1 MNGLT
6 VPVAIVGSRTEAE
19 LIAGFLQDHGV
30 RAAVAADDA
39 GGQEPELQ
47 LQGVRVL
54 VASSDEA
61 EARRH
66 LEAVDGDG
74 DGPGDATSTG
84 ADIVAGPRRSRE
96 TLRVHTEYDDAQR
109 DVDALSDARFPV
121 ERVSIVGRDLRL
133 DEDVTGRLTVPR
145 AAGAGAGGGAWFGLL
160 IGVVF
165 FLFTPYWLLPVL
177 TGVVLGAIFG
187 AIFGTVTQAATRG
200 RRDFASVRHLEAGS
214 YEVVVDPELADEAR
228 HLLHL
233 DPDPEPR
240 DAVQAPPD
248 PPRVR

>member
-1 MNGLT
+1 VNGLT

-19 LIAGFLQDHGV
+19 LIVGFLQNQGV

-54 VASSDEA
+54 VASSDEI
-61 EARRH
+61 EARRY
-66 LEAVDGDG
+66 LATVGAGDGDG
-74 DGPGDATSTG
+74 DATSITGDTVTG
-84 ADIVAGPRRSRE
+84 ARPARE

-187 AIFGTVTQAATRG
+187 AIFGAVAQAATRG

-214 YEVVVDPELADEAR
+214 YEVVVDSELADGAR
-228 HLLHL
+228 RLLHL
-233 DPDPEPR
+233 DPAPGPR
-240 DAVQAPPD
+240 DASPAPPA
-248 PPRVR
+248 PPRAR

>member
-19 LIAGFLQDHGV
+19 LIVGFLQNQGV

-54 VASSDEA
+54 VASSDET

-66 LEAVDGDG
+66 LTAVGDGDG
-74 DGPGDATSTG
+74 DGTSITGDTVTG
-84 ADIVAGPRRSRE
+84 RPRSARE

-109 DVDALSDARFPV
+109 DVDALSDAGFPV

-160 IGVVF
+160 IGAVL

-187 AIFGTVTQAATRG
+187 AIFGAIAQAATRG

-214 YEVVVDPELADEAR
+214 YEVVVDSELADGAR
-228 HLLHL
+228 RLLHL
-233 DPDPEPR
+233 DPAPEPR
-240 DAVQAPPD
+240 DASPAPAD